1 MAEVL
6 IKADL
11 QEGDTI
17 HVGFNSS
24 KSEIKIKIQKKKA
37 ELPEKTDTDFRLE

>member
-11 QEGDTI
+11 LEGDTI
-17 HVGFNSS
+17 HVGFNNE
-24 KSEIKIKIQKKKA
+24 KSEIKIKVQKKKS
-37 ELPEKTDTDFRLE
+37 ELPEKTDPSVN